1 MKHLLA
7 LCVSLALGFAALPAQ
22 AEEAAPLKIVT
33 SFSILAD
40 MAKNVAGSRATITS
54 LVGPD
59 ADAHVFEPGPADV
72 AMLAEADVLIIN
84 GLGFEPW
91 LVRLAASAKSKA
103 KFVTASYGVKPIEL
117 DEPHHHGHGH
127 GHSHGHNHGHSHG
140 HGHGHG
146 HGHSHSHDKDGH
158 PAVPHDFDPHAWQD
172 LRNGVI
178 YVRNI
183 ADALAEKDP
192 ANATLYLANAESY
205 ITELKKLHEW
215 AQAEIGRL
223 PKEKRK
229 VITTHDAFG
238 YFSKAYG
245 VEFLSPAGIGTA
257 SDPSAETLARL
268 VDQMRRENIRAL
280 FMENMGNPRMMET
293 IARETG
299 IEDGGTLY
307 SDALSAPGGPAPTY
321 VAMFRHNVP
330 ALIEA
335 MQKN

>member
-1 MKHLLA
+1 MKHLFA
-7 LCVSLALGFAALPAQ
+7 LCLSIALGLAALPAR
-22 AEEAAPLKIVT
+22 AEEPAPLKIVT

-40 MAKNVAGSRATITS
+40 MARNVAGSRATVTS

-103 KFVTASYGVKPIEL
+103 KYVTASFGVNPIAYE
-117 DEPHHHGHGH
+117 EGQ
-127 GHSHGHNHGHSHG
+127 GHSHG
-140 HGHGHG
+140 HGHD
-146 HGHSHSHDKDGH
+146 HGHSHGHDEDGY
-158 PAVPHDFDPHAWQD
+158 PAVPQDFDPHAWQD

-192 ANATLYLANAESY
+192 ANATLYQANAESY
-205 ITELKKLHEW
+205 ITEIMKLHEW
-215 AQAEIGRL
+215 ARAEIGRL
-223 PKEKRK
+223 PSEKRK
-229 VITTHDAFG
+229 VITTHDAFA

-245 VEFLSPAGIGTA
+245 VEFLSAAGMGNQG
-257 SDPSAETLARL
+257 DPSAEALARL
-268 VDQMRRENIRAL
+268 VDQMRKQNIRAI

-299 IEDGGTLY
+299 IENGGTLY
-307 SDALSAPGGPAPTY
+307 SDALSAPGGPAPSY

-330 ALIEA
+330 VLIEA

>member
-1 MKHLLA
+1 MKYLLA

-40 MAKNVAGSRATITS
+40 MAKNVAGSRASITS

-72 AMLAEADVLIIN
+72 AMLAEADILIIN

-103 KFVTASYGVKPIEL
+103 KFVTASYGVNPIEL
-117 DEPHHHGHGH
+117 EEAHHHHGH
-127 GHSHGHNHGHSHG
+127 GHSHGH
-140 HGHGHG
+140 
-146 HGHSHSHDKDGH
+146 SHDKDGH
-158 PAVPHDFDPHAWQD
+158 PTVPHDFDPHAWQD

-178 YVRNI
+178 YVHNI

-215 AQAEIGRL
+215 ARAEIGRL

-229 VITTHDAFG
+229 VITTHDAFA

-280 FMENMGNPRMMET
+280 VMENMGNPRMMET

-330 ALIEA
+330 VLIEA

>member
-1 MKHLLA
+1 MKRLLA
-7 LCVSLALGFAALPAQ
+7 FCLSIALGLAAVPAR
-22 AEEAAPLKIVT
+22 AEEPAPLRIVT

-40 MAKNVAGSRATITS
+40 MARNVAGARATVTS

-103 KFVTASYGVKPIEL
+103 KYVTASFGVNPIAYEEGQGH
-117 DEPHHHGHGH
+117 DHG
-127 GHSHGHNHGHSHG
+127 GHSHG
-140 HGHGHG
+140 HGHDRAKGH
-146 HGHSHSHDKDGH
+146 DEDGY
-158 PAVPHDFDPHAWQD
+158 PKAPQDFDPHAWQD

-192 ANATLYLANAESY
+192 ANATLYQANAESY

-215 AQAEIGRL
+215 ARAEIGRL
-223 PKEKRK
+223 PAEKRK
-229 VITTHDAFG
+229 IITTHDAFA
-238 YFSKAYG
+238 YFAKAYG
-245 VEFLSPAGIGTA
+245 VEFLSAAGMGNQG
-257 SDPSAETLARL
+257 DPSAEALARL
-268 VDQMRRENIRAL
+268 VDQMRAQNIRAL

-293 IARETG
+293 VARETG
-299 IEDGGTLY
+299 IENGGTLY

-321 VAMFRHNVP
+321 AAMFRHNVP
-330 ALIEA
+330 VLIEA

>member
-1 MKHLLA
+1 MRHLFA
-7 LCVSLALGFAALPAQ
+7 LCLSIALGFAALPAR
-22 AEEAAPLKIVT
+22 AEEPAPLKIVT

-40 MAKNVAGSRATITS
+40 MARNVAGSRATVTS

-103 KFVTASYGVKPIEL
+103 KYVTASFGVNPIAYE
-117 DEPHHHGHGH
+117 EGQ
-127 GHSHGHNHGHSHG
+127 GHSHG
-140 HGHGHG
+140 HGHD
-146 HGHSHSHDKDGH
+146 HGHSHGHDEDGY
-158 PAVPHDFDPHAWQD
+158 PEAPQDFDPHAWQD

-192 ANATLYLANAESY
+192 ANATLYQANAESY
-205 ITELKKLHEW
+205 ITELMKLHEW
-215 AQAEIGRL
+215 ARAEIGRL
-223 PKEKRK
+223 PAEKRK
-229 VITTHDAFG
+229 VITTHDAFA

-245 VEFLSPAGIGTA
+245 VEFLSATGMGNQG
-257 SDPSAETLARL
+257 DPSAEALARL
-268 VDQMRRENIRAL
+268 VDQMRRENIRAI

-293 IARETG
+293 VARETG
-299 IEDGGTLY
+299 IENGGTLY

-321 VAMFRHNVP
+321 AAMFRHNVP
-330 ALIEA
+330 LLIEA

>member
-7 LCVSLALGFAALPAQ
+7 LCISLALGLAALPAR
-22 AEEAAPLKIVT
+22 AEEPAQLKIVT

-40 MAKNVAGSRATITS
+40 MAKNVAGSRASITS

-72 AMLAEADVLIIN
+72 AMLAEADILIIN

-117 DEPHHHGHGH
+117 EEPHHHGHGH
-127 GHSHGHNHGHSHG
+127 SHGHTHNHG
-140 HGHGHG
+140 
-146 HGHSHSHDKDGH
+146 HSHDKDGH
-158 PAVPHDFDPHAWQD
+158 PKVPHDFDPHAWQD

-215 AQAEIGRL
+215 ARAEIGRL
-223 PKEKRK
+223 PTEKRK
-229 VITTHDAFG
+229 VITTHDAFA

-330 ALIEA
+330 VLIEA

>member
-1 MKHLLA
+1 MKYLLA

-40 MAKNVAGSRATITS
+40 MAKNVAGSRASITS

-72 AMLAEADVLIIN
+72 AMLAEADILIIN

-103 KFVTASYGVKPIEL
+103 KFVTASYGVNPIEL
-117 DEPHHHGHGH
+117 EEAHHHHGH
-127 GHSHGHNHGHSHG
+127 GHSHGH
-140 HGHGHG
+140 
-146 HGHSHSHDKDGH
+146 SHDKDGH
-158 PAVPHDFDPHAWQD
+158 PTVPHDFDPHAWQD

-178 YVRNI
+178 YVHNI

-215 AQAEIGRL
+215 ARAEIGRL

-229 VITTHDAFG
+229 VITTHDAFA

-299 IEDGGTLY
+299 VENGGTLY

>member
-7 LCVSLALGFAALPAQ
+7 LCLSLALGLAALPAR
-22 AEEAAPLKIVT
+22 AEEEQAPLKIVA

-40 MAKNVAGSRATITS
+40 MAKNVAGARAEVTT

-59 ADAHVFEPGPADV
+59 ADAHVFEPGPAHV
-72 AMLAEADVLIIN
+72 AQLAEADVLIIN

-103 KFVTASYGVKPIEL
+103 KYVTASFGVNPL
-117 DEPHHHGHGH
+117 DLAAGAHDHGHGH
-127 GHSHGHNHGHSHG
+127 DHDHDHGRG
-140 HGHGHG
+140 
-146 HGHSHSHDKDGH
+146 HSHDKDGY
-158 PAVPHDFDPHAWQD
+158 PKAPQDFDPHAWQD
-172 LRNGVI
+172 VRNGI
-178 YVRNI
+178 TYVRNI
-183 ADALAEKDP
+183 AIALAEKDP
-192 ANATLYLANAESY
+192 ANATLYEANAESY
-205 ITELKKLHEW
+205 ITELKKLDGW
-215 AQAEIGRL
+215 VRAEIGRL

-229 VITTHDAFG
+229 VITTHDAFA
-238 YFSKAYG
+238 YFEKAYG
-245 VEFLSPAGIGTA
+245 VEFLSAAGVGNQG
-257 SDPSAETLARL
+257 DPSAEALARL
-268 VDQMRRENIRAL
+268 VDQMRREKIRAL

-299 IEDGGTLY
+299 VENGGTLY

>member
-1 MKHLLA
+1 MKHLPA
-7 LCVSLALGFAALPAQ
+7 LCLSIVLGFAALPAR
-22 AEEAAPLKIVT
+22 AEEPAPLRIVT

-40 MAKNVAGSRATITS
+40 MARNVAGSRATVTS

-103 KFVTASYGVKPIEL
+103 KYVTASFGVNPIAYAEEQGH
-117 DEPHHHGHGH
+117 DHDDHDDHGDHGHGH
-127 GHSHGHNHGHSHG
+127 
-140 HGHGHG
+140 
-146 HGHSHSHDKDGH
+146 DEDGY
-158 PAVPHDFDPHAWQD
+158 PEAPQDFDPHAWQD

-178 YVRNI
+178 YVHNI
-183 ADALAEKDP
+183 ADALAQKDP

-205 ITELKKLHEW
+205 ITELKKLHDW
-215 AQAEIGRL
+215 ARAEIGRL
-223 PKEKRK
+223 PAEKRK
-229 VITTHDAFG
+229 VITTHDAFA

-245 VEFLSPAGIGTA
+245 VEFHSPAGIGNP
-257 SDPSAETLARL
+257 SDPSAEALARL
-268 VDQMRRENIRAL
+268 VDQMRRENIRAI

-299 IEDGGTLY
+299 IENGGTLY

-321 VAMFRHNVP
+321 AAMFRHNVP
-330 ALIEA
+330 VLIEA
-335 MQKN
+335 MQRN

>member
-1 MKHLLA
+1 MKHLLS
-7 LCVSLALGFAALPAQ
+7 LCLSIALGLAALPAR
-22 AEEAAPLKIVT
+22 AEEPAPLKIVA
-33 SFSILAD
+33 SFSVLAD
-40 MAKNVAGSRATITS
+40 MARNVAGSRATVTS

-72 AMLAEADVLIIN
+72 AMLAEADLLIIN

-103 KFVTASYGVKPIEL
+103 KYVTASFGVNPIHYEEGQGH
-117 DEPHHHGHGH
+117 DHGHEHGDDDQGHGH
-127 GHSHGHNHGHSHG
+127 
-140 HGHGHG
+140 
-146 HGHSHSHDKDGH
+146 DEDGY
-158 PAVPHDFDPHAWQD
+158 PKTPQDFDPHAWQD

-192 ANATLYLANAESY
+192 ANATLYQANAESY
-205 ITELKKLHEW
+205 ITELRKLHEW
-215 AQAEIGRL
+215 ARAEIGRL
-223 PKEKRK
+223 PAEKRK
-229 VITTHDAFG
+229 VITTHDAFA
-238 YFSKAYG
+238 YFSNAYG
-245 VEFLSPAGIGTA
+245 VAFLSPAGIGNS
-257 SDPSAETLARL
+257 SDPSAEALARL
-268 VDQMRRENIRAL
+268 VDQMRRENIRAI

-299 IEDGGTLY
+299 VENGGTLY

-321 VAMFRHNVP
+321 AAMFRHNVP
-330 ALIEA
+330 VLIEA

>member
-22 AEEAAPLKIVT
+22 AEEPAPLKIVT

-40 MAKNVAGSRATITS
+40 MAKNVAGSRASITS

-72 AMLAEADVLIIN
+72 AMLAEADILIIN

-103 KFVTASYGVKPIEL
+103 KFVTASYGVNPIEL
-117 DEPHHHGHGH
+117 DEAHHHGH
-127 GHSHGHNHGHSHG
+127 GHSHGH
-140 HGHGHG
+140 
-146 HGHSHSHDKDGH
+146 SHDKDGH
-158 PAVPHDFDPHAWQD
+158 PTVPHDFDPHAWQD

-215 AQAEIGRL
+215 ARAEIGRL

-229 VITTHDAFG
+229 VITTHDAFA

-268 VDQMRRENIRAL
+268 VDQMRRENIRAI

-321 VAMFRHNVP
+321 VAMFRYNVP
-330 ALIEA
+330 VLIEA

>member
-1 MKHLLA
+1 MNRLLA
-7 LCVSLALGFAALPAQ
+7 LCLSLALGLAALPAR
-22 AEEAAPLKIVT
+22 AEEPAPLRIVT

-40 MAKNVAGSRATITS
+40 MARNVAGSRATVTS

-72 AMLAEADVLIIN
+72 ALLAEADILIIN

-103 KFVTASYGVKPIEL
+103 KFVTASFGVNPL
-117 DEPHHHGHGH
+117 DLDDAHHHGHAH
-127 GHSHGHNHGHSHG
+127 GHARGH
-140 HGHGHG
+140 
-146 HGHSHSHDKDGH
+146 DADGY
-158 PAVPHDFDPHAWQD
+158 PKVPQDFDPHAWQD

-183 ADALAEKDP
+183 ADALADKDP

-215 AQAEIGRL
+215 ARAEIGRL
-223 PKEKRK
+223 PAEKRK
-229 VITTHDAFG
+229 VITTHDAFA

-245 VEFLSPAGIGTA
+245 VEFLSPAGTGNA
-257 SDPSAETLARL
+257 ADPSAEALARL

-299 IEDGGTLY
+299 IENGGTLY

-330 ALIEA
+330 VLIEA

>member
-7 LCVSLALGFAALPAQ
+7 LCLTLALGFTALPAR
-22 AEEAAPLKIVT
+22 AEEPAPLKIVT

-40 MAKNVAGSRATITS
+40 MAKNVAGARATITS

-103 KFVTASYGVKPIEL
+103 KFVTASFGVNPIDLE
-117 DEPHHHGHGH
+117 EGHHHHHGH
-127 GHSHGHNHGHSHG
+127 GHSHG
-140 HGHGHG
+140 
-146 HGHSHSHDKDGH
+146 HSHDKDGH
-158 PAVPHDFDPHAWQD
+158 PAVPQDFDPHAWQD
-172 LRNGVI
+172 LRNGII

-215 AQAEIGRL
+215 ARAEIGRL

-229 VITTHDAFG
+229 VITTHDAFA

-245 VEFLSPAGIGTA
+245 VEFLSPAGAGTA
-257 SDPSAETLARL
+257 SDPSAEALARL

-299 IEDGGTLY
+299 IENGGTLY

-330 ALIEA
+330 VLIEA

>member
-1 MKHLLA
+1 MKHLLT
-7 LCVSLALGFAALPAQ
+7 LCLSLALGFAALPARADEQ
-22 AEEAAPLKIVT
+22 APLKIVA

-40 MAKNVAGSRATITS
+40 MAKNVAGARAEVTT

-59 ADAHVFEPGPADV
+59 ADAHVFEPGPAHV
-72 AMLAEADVLIIN
+72 AQLAEADVLIIN

-103 KFVTASYGVKPIEL
+103 KYVTASFGVNPISLE
-117 DEPHHHGHGH
+117 EGHHHHHGH
-127 GHSHGHNHGHSHG
+127 SHDHDHDHGHSHG
-140 HGHGHG
+140 HGHGH
-146 HGHSHSHDKDGH
+146 DKDGY
-158 PAVPHDFDPHAWQD
+158 PKAPQDFDPHAWQD
-172 LRNGVI
+172 IRNGIV

-183 ADALAEKDP
+183 AIALAEKDP
-192 ANATLYLANAESY
+192 ANATLYEANAESY
-205 ITELKKLHEW
+205 ITELKKLDGW
-215 AQAEIGRL
+215 VRAEIGRL

-229 VITTHDAFG
+229 VITTHDAFA
-238 YFSKAYG
+238 YFEKAYG
-245 VEFLSPAGIGTA
+245 VQFLSAAGVGNQG
-257 SDPSAETLARL
+257 DPSAEALARL
-268 VDQMRRENIRAL
+268 VDQMRAENIRAL

-299 IEDGGTLY
+299 VENGGTLY

>member
-1 MKHLLA
+1 MKYLLA

-40 MAKNVAGSRATITS
+40 MAKNVAGSRASITS

-72 AMLAEADVLIIN
+72 AMLAEADILIIN

-103 KFVTASYGVKPIEL
+103 KFVTASYGVNPIEL
-117 DEPHHHGHGH
+117 EEAHHHHGH
-127 GHSHGHNHGHSHG
+127 GHSHGH
-140 HGHGHG
+140 
-146 HGHSHSHDKDGH
+146 SHDKDGH
-158 PAVPHDFDPHAWQD
+158 PTVPHDFDPHAWQD

-178 YVRNI
+178 YVHNI

-215 AQAEIGRL
+215 ARAEIGRL

-229 VITTHDAFG
+229 VITTHDAFA

-330 ALIEA
+330 VLIEA